1 MTVPAPDR
9 RAALKARSRRSILS
23 AARELM
29 DATGDISFTVDELA
43 ERADVSRRTVF
54 NHFSSLDDVVAEV
67 CTEVLGELV
76 ARLAATSRAER
87 RGDTTSLDEL
97 VATVRGTDLVGPMAY
112 LTRTLGGQGGGADWN
127 PDLLTRAV
135 NQVGSALVEILAE
148 RHPGVARIDLHLLV
162 SAFTAGVLVLH
173 LHWREETGA
182 RDDADSR
189 AVWDALLDRLIGH
202 LRAGFDTIG

>member
-1 MTVPAPDR
+1 
-9 RAALKARSRRSILS
+9 
-23 AARELM
+23 M
-29 DATGDISFTVDELA
+29 DSTGGIAFTVDELA

-67 CTEVLGELV
+67 CTEILGELV
-76 ARLAATSRAER
+76 ATLAATSRAGQR
-87 RGDTTSLDEL
+87 SGATSLDEL
-97 VATVRGTDLVGPMAY
+97 IATVRGTDLVGPMAY
-112 LTRTLGGQGGGADWN
+112 LTRTLGGPDGGADWN

-148 RHPGVARIDLHLLV
+148 RHPDVDRIDLHLLV

-173 LHWREETGA
+173 VHWREETDA

-189 AVWDALLDRLIGH
+189 AVWDRLLDRLVSH
-202 LRAGFDTIG
+202 LRAGFDSIG